1 MTEFSFDALRRHP
14 DIEADNLFAVD
25 ASDRLIL
32 DEADAAIQA
41 TREQP
46 GRVVVIGDTYGA
58 LTLAVAGVLEVH
70 GIRVHQD
77 ARSGELALAENARRV
92 LDVDLSGRFRNLP
105 LGRELLEGATVVLL
119 QLPRSLAALDEYA
132 RAIAAYADPSVVV
145 YAGGRVK
152 HMTPAMNEVLAASFG
167 DVSATLAR
175 QKSRVLI
182 ARAPREGIAPAEM
195 RREFH
200 ADHQLWVCATGGAF
214 AGTKIDI
221 GTRLLLEHLSAMK
234 PDARLAIDLGCG
246 TGVLAS
252 ALALSRPGADA
263 DADSGD
269 DADSDSGEAAAEH
282 PPLRVI
288 ATDQSSAAIESTR
301 ATVEANGLTDRVA
314 AVRDDALAG
323 FDDASADLI
332 LLNPPFH
339 VGSTVH
345 AGIALKLFE
354 AAGRVLAP
362 GGELWT
368 VFNSHL
374 SYRAALQRTVGATR
388 HVDRT
393 PKFTVMVSVKR

>member
-41 TREQP
+41 TRDEP
-46 GRVVVIGDTYGA
+46 GRVVVIGDNYGA

-92 LDVDLSGRFRNLP
+92 LDVDLSGRFRSLP
-105 LGRELLEGATVVLL
+105 LGPELLEGATVVLL
-119 QLPRSLAALDEYA
+119 QLPRSLAALDEFA

-145 YAGGRVK
+145 FAGGRVK

-167 DVSATLAR
+167 EVSATLAR

-182 ARAPREGIAPAEM
+182 ARSPLAGIAPAEV

-200 ADHQLWVCATGGAF
+200 ADRDLWVCATGGAF

-221 GTRLLLEHLSAMK
+221 GTRLLLEHLAEMK

-252 ALALSRPGADA
+252 ALARARPG
-263 DADSGD
+263 
-269 DADSDSGEAAAEH
+269 SDGAEH
-282 PPLRVI
+282 PLLRVI
-288 ATDQSSAAIESTR
+288 ATDQSAAALESTR
-301 ATVEANGLTDRVA
+301 ATLEANGLADRVE

-374 SYRAALQRTVGATR
+374 SYRAALQRTVGATSQ
-388 HVDRT
+388 VDRT